1 MPELPFRLRPS
12 THDDAEMV
20 ARLQERRDPDD
31 LSDPVLLRYWW
42 QMTDELQSSMRKIAA
57 EDGEAVAYVA
67 AQHERWE
74 PDHKRFGVVRAL
86 LRGDVWNEK
95 DYIDLVRIG
104 EGWLRGEGAATS

>member
-31 LSDPVLLRYWW
+31 LSDPVLVRYWW

-57 EDGEAVAYVA
+57 E
-67 AQHERWE
+67 
-74 PDHKRFGVVRAL
+74 VVSAPVTASSRRPGDKNRCRNL
-86 LRGDVWNEK
+86 LLLPRMTFSNLWDPRSLRGK
-95 DYIDLVRIG
+95 KPGQLF
-104 EGWLRGEGAATS
+104 LPT